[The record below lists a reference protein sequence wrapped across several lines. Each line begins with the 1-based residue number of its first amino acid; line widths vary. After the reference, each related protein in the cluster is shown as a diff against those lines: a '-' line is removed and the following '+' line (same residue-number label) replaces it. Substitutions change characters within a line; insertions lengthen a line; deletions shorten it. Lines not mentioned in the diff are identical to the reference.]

1 MPSSRHTARAKPTL
15 PAFASIHS
23 PWPARPL
30 QASTMPP
37 PAPLPSPSG
46 RPTSPHQRHYPP
58 ARPRRWTAAVCPS
71 RTTRSS
77 SSPSGPTSGATA
89 TSPAAPTSSPPSSAG
104 SAGRTTASGDVE
116 ARIRALR
123 RRFREAD
130 AALCDG
136 TGGPAPGHDLRMY
149 ALSLE
154 VWGVTAAVVAPPR
167 PDPVPDKDAASTAV
181 GNKKPFTPAPRAA
194 AAPAPAKKRRCE
206 EYPALAREAE
216 RLTREAL
223 ERIDDVTAWS
233 LEMRAS
239 KKEQRLL
246 ERMRKQYRQQQQR
259 AGGVPADRRA
269 EDGSKELASVMVKL
283 IRGGHGPSSAG
294 SLQR

>member
-1 MPSSRHTARAKPTL
+1 MFWREKLPNRAANRRRHALLPPHSQGETNAARFCLHPLAMASAPTASEHHATAGAAPV
-15 PAFASIHS
+15 PV
-23 PWPARPL
+23 RPPDL
-30 QASTMPP
+30 PP
-37 PAPLPSPSG
+37 PAAL
-46 RPTSPHQRHYPP
+46 PTSATAPVDRSRLSEQDDAVILQSLRAHLWSHGDL
-58 ARPRRWTAAVCPS
+58 PRGADLVAAFFGRLS
-71 RTTRSS
+71 RTDYSL
-77 SSPSGPTSGATA
+77 
-89 TSPAAPTSSPPSSAG
+89 
-104 SAGRTTASGDVE
+104 GDVE

-154 VWGVTAAVVAPPR
+154 
-167 PDPVPDKDAASTAV
+167 
-181 GNKKPFTPAPRAA
+181 PFTPAPRAA

-259 AGGVPADRRA
+259 AGGVPAARRA
-269 EDGSKELASVMVKL
+269 EDGSKELASVMVN
-283 IRGGHGPSSAG
+283 RGGHGPSSAG
-294 SLQR
+294 SQQR

>member
-1 MPSSRHTARAKPTL
+1 MASAPTASEHHATAGAAPVPVR
-15 PAFASIHS
+15 PAD
-23 PWPARPL
+23 L
-30 QASTMPP
+30 PP
-37 PAPLPSPSG
+37 PAAL
-46 RPTSPHQRHYPP
+46 PTSATAPVDRSRLSEQDDAVILQSLRAHLWSHGDL
-58 ARPRRWTAAVCPS
+58 PRGADLVAAFFGRLS
-71 RTTRSS
+71 RTDYSL
-77 SSPSGPTSGATA
+77 
-89 TSPAAPTSSPPSSAG
+89 
-104 SAGRTTASGDVE
+104 GDVE

-259 AGGVPADRRA
+259 AGGVPAARRA